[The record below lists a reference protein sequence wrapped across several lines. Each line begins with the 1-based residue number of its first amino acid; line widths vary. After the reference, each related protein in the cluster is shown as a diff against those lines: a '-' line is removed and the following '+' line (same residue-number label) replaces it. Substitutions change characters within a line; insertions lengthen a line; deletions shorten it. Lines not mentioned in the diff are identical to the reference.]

1 MKKIITTIFVIAVL
15 ALTPMAMQ
23 AQNDRFFNTWEDV
36 GNGLDNK
43 SNVELPTLPGGHGHG
58 GDVIAPIGG
67 GLLILT
73 ALGAGYALQK
83 KANINE

>member
-15 ALTPMAMQ
+15 ALTPKAIH
-23 AQNDRFFNTWEDV
+23 AQSDSFFNTWKDV
-36 GNGLDNK
+36 GNGLDEKN
-43 SNVELPTLPGGHGHG
+43 NVELPTLPGGHGHG
-58 GDVIAPIGG
+58 GDVIAPLGS